1 MQTTY
6 LDIEELAEMLGISI
20 TAAKRALRLRA
31 WDLPPRAHGFG
42 ELLRWRRNVVAS
54 WMFERALGG
63 ALQSRV
69 SASGSAICT

>member
-20 TAAKRALRLRA
+20 AAAKRTFQQRA

-42 ELLRWRRNVVAS
+42 ELLRWRRNEVDS
-54 WMFERALGG
+54 WMCERG
-63 ALQSRV
+63 V
-69 SASGSAICT
+69 PPFMKT